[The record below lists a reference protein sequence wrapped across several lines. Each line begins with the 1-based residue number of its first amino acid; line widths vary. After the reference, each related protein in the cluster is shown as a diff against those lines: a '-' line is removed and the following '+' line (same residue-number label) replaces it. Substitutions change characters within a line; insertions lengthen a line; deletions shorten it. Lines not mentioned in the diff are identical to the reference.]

1 MPNVIADPEKLR
13 RFASQLTNS
22 AGQLESIARQ
32 LRASLAA
39 TGWQDSERQRFEKDF
54 QQTVHLLAGFT
65 ERLRDSY
72 APQLLKKAE
81 ALERYQG

>member
-1 MPNVIADPEKLR
+1 MPDVIADPEKLR
-13 RFASQLTNS
+13 RFAGQLTNS

-32 LRASLAA
+32 LRRSLDA
-39 TGWQDSERQRFEKDF
+39 TGWQDSERQRFEEDF
-54 QQTVHLLAGFT
+54 QQTVRSLTAFT

-81 ALERYQG
+81 ALERYRS

>member
-39 TGWQDSERQRFEKDF
+39 T
-54 QQTVHLLAGFT
+54 
-65 ERLRDSY
+65 
-72 APQLLKKAE
+72 APFPSLFA
-81 ALERYQG
+81 AAAR